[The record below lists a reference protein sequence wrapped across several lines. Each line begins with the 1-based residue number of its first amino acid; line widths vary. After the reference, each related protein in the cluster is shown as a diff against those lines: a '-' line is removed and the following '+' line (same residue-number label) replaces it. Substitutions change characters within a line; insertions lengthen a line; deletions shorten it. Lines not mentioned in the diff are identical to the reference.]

1 MYDPKGYHGPS
12 SLKRAEPN
20 TPESQYLRRKAQEG
34 LAQQE
39 RYKTMTIEERRAAS
53 DPFSFPTPTP
63 RFPMTYCSSCGEAFG
78 PGDHG
83 FSHCK
88 HHAGKRALT
97 AREESAALANAE
109 RK

>member
-12 SLKRAEPN
+12 SLKRAEPDS
-20 TPESQYLRRKAQEG
+20 PESQYLRRKAQEAH
-34 LAQQE
+34 AQQE
-39 RYKTMTIEERRAAS
+39 RNKTMTIEERRAAS
-53 DPFSFPTPTP
+53 DPFEFTPAP

-88 HHAGKRALT
+88 NHKGKLPLT
-97 AREESAALANAE
+97 AREEYAADLRAD
-109 RK
+109 R